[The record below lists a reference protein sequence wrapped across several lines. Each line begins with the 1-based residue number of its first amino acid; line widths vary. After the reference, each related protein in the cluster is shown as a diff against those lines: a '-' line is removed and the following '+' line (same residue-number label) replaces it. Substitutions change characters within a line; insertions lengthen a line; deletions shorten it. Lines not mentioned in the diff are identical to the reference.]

1 MRSTIK
7 QKIYPL
13 DLPCLLY
20 FSVSMGFFVYG
31 FLYLSISY
39 STLLSPIIIGD
50 GRSSFILE
58 KKPNIKDFKNH
69 KISYYK
75 MGSDILCDI
84 DLSIFS
90 TKKKN
95 QTRQ

>member
-1 MRSTIK
+1 MI
-7 QKIYPL
+7 QDL
-13 DLPCLLY
+13 DDSLHLTHIELFFSELL
-20 FSVSMGFFVYG
+20 VN
-31 FLYLSISY
+31 LDNQYLNKLHLCI
-39 STLLSPIIIGD
+39 SPIIIGD
-50 GRSSFILE
+50 GRNSFILE
-58 KKPNIKDFKNH
+58 KKSNIKDFKNH

-95 QTRQ
+95 QAR